1 MSGLHLPLLN
11 SKPKMTSK
19 TFLYLMFGV
28 FGMCLCQEGSAFE
41 PTRTLSIATGRGNIF
56 RPSYAIGIPRYLSN
70 FNGFQPYQFMHKR
83 AMPAAV
89 PAKFMNLAG
98 EDSDLVNDVQFMK
111 RSAALGRTRF
121 RPGKRSLI
129 TMEELEDMGM
139 LPGFSLLT
147 EAQMGKRSMA
157 VGRVGF
163 RPGKRSI
170 ATGRAG
176 FRPGKRSE
184 ALTYSGNA
192 DAYEQVNMV
201 ERLTDN

>member
-1 MSGLHLPLLN
+1 
-11 SKPKMTSK
+11 MTSK
-19 TFLYLMFGV
+19 TILYLMFGV

-56 RPSYAIGIPRYLSN
+56 RPSYAIGIPRFFY
-70 FNGFQPYQFMHKR
+70 NGFQPYQFMNKR
-83 AMPAAV
+83 SMSSAV
-89 PAKFMNLAG
+89 PAKFMSLAG
-98 EDSDLVNDVQFMK
+98 EDSELDNDLQFMK

-121 RPGKRSLI
+121 RPGKRSLV

-176 FRPGKRSE
+176 ALFWNPNYAKAAVISQRGFRPGKRS
-184 ALTYSGNA
+184 LTFSENA
-192 DAYEQVNMV
+192 DSWEQMNMV